1 MDDVLSSWTLPVVQ
15 AAPVVVWTIEELML
29 FVLLLDLMVMLN
41 SFGIVVMV
49 VMW

>member
-1 MDDVLSSWTLPVVQ
+1 MVQ